1 MGISNFSLPIS
12 NFWFPA
18 PAPLQFFSVSGNYA
32 TGHLVSQTQS
42 LGMLLN
48 TYLFVLPQI
57 LSISKAQPPNES
69 QIWPLT
75 ILRAKIL
82 DKAVIA
88 SCLHYCYHILTDVLS
103 VFPPRLPL
111 LQRSQTDL
119 YKYLIK
125 HTSSSWGFSLQLD
138 FQTWLTDTSFCPT
151 CLSHLISY
159 PFNLSSLCSGYIGLF
174 IPDTLGLLLSQVLL
188 NLLFFVGFT
197 LPLELRIIL
206 KIQIMQMPHFHKGL
220 FWPV

>member
-119 YKYLIK
+119 LNIWSNTLLHHEVFHYNWISKHDSQTLHFVPPAS
-125 HTSSSWGFSLQLD
+125 HTSSHTPSICPHYVLATLAFS
-138 FQTWLTDTSFCPT
+138 FLT
-151 CLSHLISY
+151 H
-159 PFNLSSLCSGYIGLF
+159 
-174 IPDTLGLLLSQVLL
+174 
-188 NLLFFVGFT
+188 
-197 LPLELRIIL
+197 
-206 KIQIMQMPHFHKGL
+206 
-220 FWPV
+220 